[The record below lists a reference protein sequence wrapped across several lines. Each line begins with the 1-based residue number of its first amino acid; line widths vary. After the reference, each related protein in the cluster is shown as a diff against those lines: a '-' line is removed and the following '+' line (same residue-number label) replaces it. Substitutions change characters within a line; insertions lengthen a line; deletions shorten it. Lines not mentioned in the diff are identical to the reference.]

1 MNPDHARALLVLSR
15 LRAMCEDLRANCSQA
30 VKAVDLDAAI
40 KEIDSVIPDDYP
52 APTLDQ
58 RTG

>member
-1 MNPDHARALLVLSR
+1 MSDDHERALLVLTR

-40 KEIDSVIPDDYP
+40 NEIDSVLPNDNS
-52 APTLDQ
+52 APTHE
-58 RTG
+58 